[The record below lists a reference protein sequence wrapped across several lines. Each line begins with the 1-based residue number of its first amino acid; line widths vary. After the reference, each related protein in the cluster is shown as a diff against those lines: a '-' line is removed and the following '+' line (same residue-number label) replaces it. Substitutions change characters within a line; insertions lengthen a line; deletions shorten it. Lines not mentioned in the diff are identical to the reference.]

1 MSLYLLLAV
10 LGCYWNSKTLAVLAG
25 CMLGITIMTAH
36 NFFHKKD
43 NFRMYYFD
51 FSLFSH
57 NDWRISHVISH
68 HMFPNTIL
76 DLEVSIMEPFMV
88 YLPVKKNFC

>member
-1 MSLYLLLAV
+1 MVFYLIILYLA
-10 LGCYWNSKTLAVLAG
+10 CKNNSIVLAIISG
-25 CMLGITIMTAH
+25 FCLGINIMTAH

-51 FSLFSH
+51 LSLFSH

-68 HMFPNTIL
+68 HIYPNTIL
-76 DLEVSIMEPFMV
+76 DLEMSM
-88 YLPVKKNFC
+88 